1 MNADLAAL
9 LYLVASV
16 CFILALR
23 RLSHPTTSRAGNLYG
38 MVGMAIA
45 ILNTLATPGEVS
57 YATIIVAILNGG
69 AIGTF
74 IDLRTK
80 MTAMTQ
86 QVASFTSLVARKRV
100 GQGKCVSARVDR
112 GSRRNS

>member
-23 RLSHPTTSRAGNLYG
+23 GLSHPTTSRAGNLYG

-45 ILNTLATPGEVS
+45 ILTTLATPGVVS
-57 YATIIVAILNGG
+57 YATIIVAILIGG

-74 IDLRTK
+74 IALRIK
-80 MTAMTQ
+80 MTALPQ
-86 QVASFTSLVARKRV
+86 LVAAFHSLVGLEIGRAPV
-100 GQGKCVSARVDR
+100 HNTVTNAHLVCC
-112 GSRRNS
+112 